1 MSSPH
6 ILIKKGDV
14 LFEEGSQSDCAYI
27 INSGR
32 LEVAKRCGRNQKEV
46 LGFLEN
52 SDIVGEMGL
61 IDGRPRSATVT
72 ALKNTRVSKITKEQ
86 FELLFENNPKAL
98 MPILKIMTKR
108 MRDVLNLVKDLRRQN
123 ENSRFQ
129 TQEALFPTETVES

>member
-46 LGFLEN
+46 LGF
-52 SDIVGEMGL
+52 GWY
-61 IDGRPRSATVT
+61 SA
-72 ALKNTRVSKITKEQ
+72 AH
-86 FELLFENNPKAL
+86 F
-98 MPILKIMTKR
+98 
-108 MRDVLNLVKDLRRQN
+108 
-123 ENSRFQ
+123 
-129 TQEALFPTETVES
+129 